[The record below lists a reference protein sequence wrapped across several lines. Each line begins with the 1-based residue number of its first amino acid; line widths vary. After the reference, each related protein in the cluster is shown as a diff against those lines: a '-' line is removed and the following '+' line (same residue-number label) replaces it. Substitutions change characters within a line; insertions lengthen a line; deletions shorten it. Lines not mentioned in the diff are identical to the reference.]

1 MATKNKKISKAVE
14 GALKQMKKNAP
25 EEFSKLNADPKLKDA
40 ITEAARAAATEEVQ
54 LADEFASKPDQDI
67 RKRLSRHLP
76 EDRIKLIEEALSIPT
91 FRMEIS
97 KSDGKYW
104 VQLTRKGEEFLP
116 GREIATVAD
125 TEWSS
130 ILQEASILVEAVLLA
145 TQAVSKRDQS
155 LFTAGGGGEGRR
167 ERRILGVTCF
177 HVQQKWA
184 H

>member
-14 GALKQMKKNAP
+14 GALKQMKKNTP
-25 EEFSKLNADPKLKDA
+25 EEFSKLNADPQLKDA
-40 ITEAARAAATEEVQ
+40 ITEAARATATEELQ

-67 RKRLSRHLP
+67 RKRLSKHLP

-91 FRMEIS
+91 FRMEIT

-116 GREIATVAD
+116 GRELATLAD

-130 ILQEASILVEAVLLA
+130 IRQEASILVEAVLLA
-145 TQAVSKRDQS
+145 TQAVSISDQS
-155 LFTAGGGGEGRR
+155 LFTAWGWGEGT
-167 ERRILGVTCF
+167 EDFGCHLLSCSTKGE
-177 HVQQKWA
+177 H
-184 H
+184 